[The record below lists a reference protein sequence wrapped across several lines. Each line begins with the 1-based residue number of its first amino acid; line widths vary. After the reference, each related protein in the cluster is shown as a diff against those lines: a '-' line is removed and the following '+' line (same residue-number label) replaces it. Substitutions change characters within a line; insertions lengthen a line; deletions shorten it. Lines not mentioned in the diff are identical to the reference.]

1 MFAKPNGG
9 RSVPDPVR
17 GDFLPPDG
25 RNVEPNQY
33 WYRRQLDGDITL
45 TEAVTQDSPDA
56 AEQNPTKIKG
66 AK

>member
-1 MFAKPNGG
+1 MFAKPNNG
-9 RSVPDPVR
+9 RSVPDPAR
-17 GDFLPPDG
+17 GDFLPPAG

-45 TEAVTQDSPDA
+45 TDAVTQEAPDA
-56 AEQNPTKIKG
+56 AEPKLTNIKG